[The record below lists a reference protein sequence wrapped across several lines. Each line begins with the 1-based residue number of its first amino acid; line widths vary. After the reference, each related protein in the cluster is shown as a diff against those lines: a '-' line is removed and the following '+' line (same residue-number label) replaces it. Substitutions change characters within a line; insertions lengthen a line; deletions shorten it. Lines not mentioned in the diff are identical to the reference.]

1 MYAKLSPLQLVK
13 VISEAREEVPED
25 ISQFANI
32 EVRDKACKKLK
43 YLQGRLND
51 SIGAAL
57 SDVVNSILENIVN
70 DAREKAQQLLKRSED
85 IYFTYIE
92 ENIEESAL
100 TNTTKKILK
109 EQMNEEDYEHIFV
122 ILAGGLMNLRRG
134 I

>member
-70 DAREKAQQLLKRSED
+70 DACEKAQQLLKRSED